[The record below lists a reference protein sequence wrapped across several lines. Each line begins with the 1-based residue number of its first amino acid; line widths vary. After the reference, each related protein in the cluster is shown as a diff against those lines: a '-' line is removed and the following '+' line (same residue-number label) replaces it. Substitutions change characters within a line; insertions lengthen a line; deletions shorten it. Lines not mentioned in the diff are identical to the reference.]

1 MHEPEA
7 TTAPPWW
14 HAVLPALLVANIA
27 MFQLSYR
34 GGFHFTPPTIWQ
46 MAVTLAASAALVL
59 RYRHPVAVAWATI
72 VLGAALPVFA
82 PHTVIIDTP
91 SIVALYTLTR
101 LADRRTSWTAAAAAI
116 VLLTASS
123 VIWPPDSFNVR
134 IVLPANYVI
143 IAVALGESARSRRA
157 LLQEAQHRAREAER
171 IRIAQDLHDVVAHHI
186 TLVNAQA
193 GVAHHLL
200 DQHPDQAR
208 QALAEIKQTSRAALD
223 ELRATVGLLRHN
235 DSPQSR
241 QPAPGLDQ
249 LGPLADSF
257 RAAGY
262 TVDLTRH
269 GTPRPL
275 TGTVDL
281 AAYRIVQEAL
291 TNASKHGI
299 ERRVDIALTYTDDA
313 LEIVAVNPA
322 FPGHRG
328 PGTGHGLIGMRERAE
343 SAGGRCTAGMRPDG
357 WYEVR
362 AALPL
367 NT

>member
-7 TTAPPWW
+7 APPWW
-14 HAVLPALLVANIA
+14 HAALPALLVANIA
-27 MFQLSYR
+27 MFQLAYR
-34 GGFHFTPPTIWQ
+34 GGFHFTAPTFWQ
-46 MAVTLAASAALVL
+46 MAVTLAACAALLV
-59 RYRHPVAVAWATI
+59 RYRQPVAVTWVTI
-72 VLGAALPVFA
+72 VLGTALPVFA

-101 LADRRTSWTAAAAAI
+101 LTDRRTSWTAGAGAI
-116 VLLTASS
+116 ILLTASS

-143 IAVALGESARSRRA
+143 IAVALGESARNRRA
-157 LLQEAQHRAREAER
+157 LLWEAQHRAREAER

-208 QALAEIKQTSRAALD
+208 RALADIKQTSRAALD

-235 DSPQSR
+235 DDSPQSR
-241 QPAPGLDQ
+241 EPAPGLDQ
-249 LGPLADSF
+249 LGRLADSF

-262 TVDLTRH
+262 TVNLTRH
-269 GTPRPL
+269 GVPQL

-291 TNASKHGI
+291 TNASKHGV
-299 ERRVDIALTYTDDA
+299 ERRVDIALTCSGDA

-322 FPGHRG
+322 SPGHRG
-328 PGTGHGLIGMRERAE
+328 AGTGHGLIGMRERAE

-362 AALPL
+362 ASLPL
-367 NT
+367 RG